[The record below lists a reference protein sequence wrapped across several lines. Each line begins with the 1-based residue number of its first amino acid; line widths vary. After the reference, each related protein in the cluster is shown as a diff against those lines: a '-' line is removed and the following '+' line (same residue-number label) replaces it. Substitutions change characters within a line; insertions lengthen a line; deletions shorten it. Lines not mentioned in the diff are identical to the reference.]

1 MPSIVFDRVSK
12 VFRHRPAMFNWF
24 GHEAAGV
31 TRALDDVSM
40 SVSAGETLVL
50 LGPNGSGKTTTLKLL
65 STLLLPDR
73 GRVLVN
79 GHDTSKH
86 GAEIR
91 RQVGFAIANERSFYP
106 RLSAREN
113 LAFFA
118 ALDDIPRQYRSCRI
132 EYLLESAG
140 LAAAAD
146 TLVMKF
152 SSGMYQR
159 LAIARALLKLP
170 SVALLDEPTRS
181 LDPAAAN
188 DVAETVRRLGAD
200 GVTVVLATH
209 SFAEAAALNARIVIL
224 LHGRVVAELSAGR
237 YDASWL
243 RNFYFDATGE
253 PGRAA
258 FEPQSVA

>member
-1 MPSIVFDRVSK
+1 MASIILDRVSK
-12 VFRHRPAMFNWF
+12 MFRHRPAMFNWF
-24 GHEAAGV
+24 GHETAGA
-31 TRALDDVSM
+31 TRALDDVNIA
-40 SVSAGETLVL
+40 VSAGETLVL

-79 GHDTSKH
+79 GHDTSRR

-118 ALDDIPRQYRSCRI
+118 ALDGIPRKNRTFRI
-132 EYLLESAG
+132 EYLLESTG

-181 LDPAAAN
+181 LDPAAAM
-188 DVAETVRRLGAD
+188 DVTETVRRLCAEGT
-200 GVTVVLATH
+200 TVVLATH
-209 SFAEAAALNARIVIL
+209 SFAEAAALKARIVVL
-224 LHGRVVAELSAGR
+224 LRGRVVGQLDAGR
-237 YDASWL
+237 HDASWL
-243 RNFYFDATGE
+243 REFYFDATGE
-253 PGRAA
+253 PGRAELA
-258 FEPQSVA
+258 PQSVA